1 MFSIKYFQKG
11 TAHITFKRAE
21 LVDKLN
27 DIIAHHYPGTLASMQ
42 YSG

>member
-1 MFSIKYFQKG
+1 M
-11 TAHITFKRAE
+11 TFKRAE

-42 YSG
+42 